1 MKNILIFLK
10 FSIFT
15 MPFFLISCAAK
26 ADNEM
31 KDIAHD
37 VINKN
42 RGVMIRFEPIEAQP
56 K

>member
-1 MKNILIFLK
+1 MIAMLVGC
-10 FSIFT
+10 S
-15 MPFFLISCAAK
+15 SK

-31 KDIAHD
+31 KEICHE

-42 RGVMIRFEPIEAQP
+42 RGVMIRFEPVDVAQER

>member
-1 MKNILIFLK
+1 MKKIIFFIMLA
-10 FSIFT
+10 T
-15 MPFFLISCAAK
+15 LVGCAAK

-42 RGVMIRFEPIEAQP
+42 RGVMIRFEPVDAAQER

>member
-1 MKNILIFLK
+1 
-10 FSIFT
+10 

>member
-1 MKNILIFLK
+1 MKKIIV
-10 FSIFT
+10 FSILAPLLGCT
-15 MPFFLISCAAK
+15 AK

-31 KDIAHD
+31 KELCHE

-42 RGVMIRFEPIEAQP
+42 RGVMIRFEPVDAAQER